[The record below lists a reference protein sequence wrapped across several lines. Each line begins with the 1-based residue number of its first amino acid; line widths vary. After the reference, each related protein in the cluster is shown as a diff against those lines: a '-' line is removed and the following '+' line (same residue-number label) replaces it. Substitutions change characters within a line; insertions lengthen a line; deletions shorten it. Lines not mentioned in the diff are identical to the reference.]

1 MANTF
6 LKAEW
11 RRLAM
16 MNYEIDPKLLT
27 AYVPYK
33 TELDFYEGK
42 CFVSVI
48 GFMFLNTK
56 IKGFK
61 IPFHVNFEEVNLRF
75 YVRYKEGENWKR
87 GAVFIKEMV
96 PKAAITLVANSFYGE
111 HYETL
116 PMRHQWLKDPLTQTI
131 AYRWKKNNKWNH
143 IKVETEYPL
152 LPIPVGSEEEFITE
166 HYWGYARVNDAK
178 TNEYR
183 VSHPRWKMYEI
194 ENYEL
199 KLDIG
204 ILYGEKFAFLQNQK
218 PNSIMLAEGSETT
231 VASKRVI
238 RSSPPTLS
246 NISTSSITEERE

>member
-1 MANTF
+1 MGNTF

-16 MNYEIDPKLLT
+16 INFEIDPKILEP
-27 AYVPYK
+27 YVPYK
-33 TELDFYEGK
+33 TELDFYERK

-75 YVRYKEGENWKR
+75 YVRYKDGDTWKR

-96 PKAAITLVANSFYGE
+96 PKAAITFVANSFYGE

-143 IKVETEYPL
+143 IKVETEYAL
-152 LPIPVGSEEEFITE
+152 LPIDVGSEEEFITE
-166 HYWGYARVNDAK
+166 HYWGYTKINDHK
-178 TNEYR
+178 TSEYG
-183 VSHPRWKMYEI
+183 VEHPRWEVYKTKNFEVNVDFT
-194 ENYEL
+194 ENYGQ
-199 KLDIG
+199 D
-204 ILYGEKFAFLQNQK
+204 FSFLQQQE
-218 PNSIMLAEGSETT
+218 PSSVFVVEGSFIE
-231 VASKRVI
+231 VKKGKM
-238 RSSPPTLS
+238 LF
-246 NISTSSITEERE
+246 